1 VLSAYTFRKA
11 DGSLDKMDLK
21 LRSCMESRFVC
32 ILSVEFGRD
41 GHEVTAHCSELRLTD
56 HGATEQQA
64 EARLRAAITRY
75 VEICT
80 QQGTLIKVLRER
92 GVLALER
99 QPEHF
104 IQVPIPMAALEETR
118 SAAH

>member
-1 VLSAYTFRKA
+1 
-11 DGSLDKMDLK
+11 MD
-21 LRSCMESRFVC
+21 SRFVC
-32 ILSVEFGRD
+32 ILSVEFSKD
-41 GHEVTAHCSELRLTD
+41 GQEIAAHCPELRLTD
-56 HGATEQQA
+56 HGATGQQA
-64 EARLRAAITRY
+64 EARLRAAVSRY
-75 VEICT
+75 VEICA

-104 IQVPIPMAALEETR
+104 IQVPIPVAALEETR